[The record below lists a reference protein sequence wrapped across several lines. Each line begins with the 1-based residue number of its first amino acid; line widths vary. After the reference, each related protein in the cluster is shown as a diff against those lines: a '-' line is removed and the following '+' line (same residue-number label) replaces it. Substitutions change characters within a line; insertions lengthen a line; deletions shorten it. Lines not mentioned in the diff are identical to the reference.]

1 MTKLEKSM
9 LVNELVRTDIN
20 SSIKSSKRKSM
31 NQKSKIILWILN
43 SAIFIAFISLVIYES
58 SLK

>member
-20 SSIKSSKRKSM
+20 SGIKSSKRKS
-31 NQKSKIILWILN
+31 KIIIWILT
-43 SAIFIAFISLVIYES
+43 SAILITLISLVIYQS